1 MSSLTKVNVEE
12 DADGFI
18 DSSSFWIELS
28 TSSVSDIS
36 VPSFAAARPF
46 VERPAASPVYFGS
59 VSLLDWNLPIRRE
72 ANLGKQVIHLSKA
85 FIFLTR
91 GTSHKNTLVIVVY
104 AGPADDNFAAWFG
117 PSHLPFAGL
126 L

>member
-1 MSSLTKVNVEE
+1 MNVEE

-36 VPSFAAARPF
+36 VPSFPAAGPF
-46 VERPAASPVYFGS
+46 VEMPAASPMYFGR
-59 VSLLDWNLPIRRE
+59 VSSLDRNLLVRRE

-85 FIFLTR
+85 FIFLAHV
-91 GTSHKNTLVIVVY
+91 TSHKNTLVIVVY
-104 AGPADDNFAAWFG
+104 AGRADDNFAV
-117 PSHLPFAGL
+117 
-126 L
+126 

>member
-36 VPSFAAARPF
+36 VPSFTAARPF
-46 VERPAASPVYFGS
+46 VEMPAASPVYFGS
-59 VSLLDWNLPIRRE
+59 VSSLDRNLSVRRG
-72 ANLGKQVIHLSKA
+72 GKPGKA
-85 FIFLTR
+85 GHSSLEGIYFPDPWHKSQKYPCHRCVCRTR
-91 GTSHKNTLVIVVY
+91 
-104 AGPADDNFAAWFG
+104 
-117 PSHLPFAGL
+117 
-126 L
+126 